1 MSTPKGTDEMTIRTE
16 PFRTPTGQTGTDAYI
31 YEAAQIQNHLRELN
45 ARAHDLAEAMA
56 TELPADASGRW
67 GIASKNYPD
76 AYTTFDRESLARVL
90 REHIIGA
97 SDAVLLERIAR
108 GLADSEYVIDPR
120 SNGGDR

>member
-1 MSTPKGTDEMTIRTE
+1 MSIRTT

-67 GIASKNYPD
+67 GIASANYPD
-76 AYTTFDRESLARVL
+76 AYTTFDRESLGRVL

-108 GLADSEYVIDPR
+108 GLADPEYVIDPR